1 MKNYIYLIAPVIG
14 WLAAQ
19 GIKFILTLRKD
30 GISWADALQSG
41 GMPSSHT
48 SFMVAI
54 STVIGINLGVGS
66 VEFAIIIAITA
77 IIIYDAV
84 GVRKAT
90 GEQTTAIRELAKH
103 DNKKLSTYISNAKGH
118 SLSEVVVGGLVGLL
132 VGLLTNIVIG

>member
-19 GIKFILTLRKD
+19 GIKFILSLRKD
-30 GISWADALQSG
+30 GISWSDAMQSG

-54 STVIGINLGVGS
+54 CTVIGINVGVTS
-66 VEFAIIIAITA
+66 VEFAIVSAITA

-84 GVRKAT
+84 GVRKTT
-90 GEQTTAIRELAKH
+90 GEQTSAIKELAKH
-103 DNKKLSTYISNAKGH
+103 NDKKLVTYISNAKGH
-118 SLSEVVVGGLVGLL
+118 SLSEVFVGSLVGFI
-132 VGLLTNIVIG
+132 VGLLTNIAIG